1 MQSTRARSV
10 VAAPDGTD
18 RFLVGG
24 GAELRLYEAQTTRAT
39 TGQRSHRFIT
49 SSVVSELA
57 GLRAFAWAPGRH
69 AAPPLVAAGLT
80 TGRVL
85 LLRMDEGDGRGGGK
99 AMPSVQINVRHSRP
113 CNIVTFCPDQ
123 PRLLAVGLEKGR
135 GESLLVYDVQ
145 RSFDSSANHDPSSS
159 SSTSRNFP
167 LHRETS
173 ASGRS
178 RNQSP
183 ARLSSLSSPSPS
195 PSPHDPLPLVSF
207 GSSEIITSAAFLAS
221 RSGPA
226 GSDTSAL
233 LAAAMATKW
242 LRVYDLRSP
251 PSTVTTWSTRSIWGI
266 QSNPFNGQQF
276 TSYGDDGVIRL
287 WDLRKPLDP
296 VLSFSEVDA
305 GSIPAQKQRAN
316 VVAKPLAETAWS
328 TEKRGVFATLEKEGS
343 AMRVWNLID
352 GPGPRLLN
360 AAGGVGGP
368 SRAGSVSGVVHGAVD
383 VGVDEKDVLR
393 MPIVLDDRKTRS
405 FQQTLTSFAFA
416 SSRDAAE
423 LRFVG
428 LSRDSANPG
437 SSGQRLELIDL
448 PPTSHSAFLERSIL
462 VSSSPDKH
470 TTYSIPVGSSTLED
484 TDVLDSLSAHQR
496 RLSISPATPALQIS
510 VDPLVRSP
518 QTTERGRTLS
528 LAGLLPPLTA
538 ADRNLAPRPSNMLM
552 RRISSSGVVQLVGS
566 DAADEMGLRSL
577 GTDMA
582 VVVRERVEAGYGS
595 DPLVNAGLSDAGVKE
610 FWLWVTRAQALSS
623 EACVPDYDF
632 RFRGVL
638 RILLGFP
645 SGMVHPTA
653 SSSPASSTHSSPGTS
668 PRAATPR
675 SIYTDI
681 TRSLRRGDEAQSK
694 HAAYAAGCAQLV
706 AKRKLKDVFAI
717 SSSQFAAQRKIALS
731 CCGAEWEE
739 GWEAVCTR
747 LAKAGAYDGA
757 ARHAFFSGQL
767 EKSMGYLR
775 LCKDENL
782 RMLAPIVAAYLAQ
795 PDSLRG
801 SESNYA
807 SLCRSL
813 SSDVE
818 TPWVRAMFAYLATS
832 EWRELVD
839 ETGLALRDRVAVA
852 LRFLSDSELIPF
864 LQDIGDEALSSSDLE
879 AVVLFGLR
887 NDGLKLL
894 SSYVDRTADVQT
906 VALACSFTSPGMIRA
921 DMRVTRWVETYRSQ
935 LDKLQLYAARA
946 MFDAAR
952 GRRARAA
959 LEQARVAG
967 RQAEAKELVA
977 AMRKTAPPQILI
989 RCQFCSTN
997 ISPPKGAFLP
1007 GEQREVRKG
1016 DGPRGHKASL
1026 CPSCSKQLPA
1036 CSVCL
1041 ARPSVSAFEAD
1052 GPATLSWCIRCRHGG
1067 HASHL
1072 LAWFDTSRV
1081 CAVAGCECECS
1092 SRL

>member
-1 MQSTRARSV
+1 MQSTRGRSII
-10 VAAPDGTD
+10 AAPDGTD

-24 GAELRLYEAQTTRAT
+24 GAELRLYEAQTTRTA
-39 TGQRSHRFIT
+39 TGQRSHRFTT

-57 GLRAFAWAPGRH
+57 GLRAFAWAPGKH
-69 AAPPLVAAGLT
+69 AASPLVAAGLT

-85 LLRMDEGDGRGGGK
+85 LLRMDEGDGWGGSK

-123 PRLLAVGLEKGR
+123 PGLLAVGLEKGR

-145 RSFDSSANHDPSSS
+145 LSFDSSANHDPSSS
-159 SSTSRNFP
+159 SASRNFS

-195 PSPHDPLPLVSF
+195 PSPHDPIPLVSF
-207 GSSEIITSAAFLAS
+207 GSSEVITSAAFLAS
-221 RSGPA
+221 PA
-226 GSDTSAL
+226 GPSASDTSPL
-233 LAAAMATKW
+233 LAAAMANKW

-266 QSNPFNGQQF
+266 QSNPFNSQQL
-276 TSYGDDGVIRL
+276 SCYGDDGIVRL
-287 WDLRKPLDP
+287 WDLRKPMDP
-296 VLSFSEVDA
+296 LLSFSEVDA
-305 GSIPAQKQRAN
+305 GSVPAQKQRAN
-316 VVAKPLAETAWS
+316 VVPKPLAETTWS
-328 TEKRGVFATLEKEGS
+328 SEKRGVLVTLEKEGS
-343 AMRVWNLID
+343 ALRVWNLVD
-352 GPGPRLLN
+352 GPGPTLVH
-360 AAGGVGGP
+360 AAGGVGAS
-368 SRAGSVSGVVHGAVD
+368 SRVGSVSGAMAGVVD
-383 VGVDEKDVLR
+383 VGVDEKDILR

-416 SSRDAAE
+416 SSSDSAE

-448 PPTSHSAFLERSIL
+448 PPATNSAFLERSIL

-470 TTYSIPVGSSTLED
+470 STYSIPVGSSTLD
-484 TDVLDSLSAHQR
+484 DSDPLDSLAAAQR
-496 RLSISPATPALQIS
+496 RLSISPAIPALQIS
-510 VDPLVRSP
+510 VDPLIRSP

-528 LAGLLPPLTA
+528 LAGLLPPQT
-538 ADRNLAPRPSNMLM
+538 DRNLTPRPSNMLK
-552 RRISSSGVVQLVGS
+552 RRVSSGGVVQLVAPS
-566 DAADEMGLRSL
+566 AADEMGLRSL
-577 GTDMA
+577 GTDVS

-645 SGMVHPTA
+645 SGMTHPNA

-739 GWEAVCTR
+739 GWEAVCAR
-747 LAKAGAYDGA
+747 LAKAGDHEGA

-782 RMLAPIVAAYLAQ
+782 RMLAPIIAAYLAQ
-795 PDSLRG
+795 KDSLRG

-832 EWRELVD
+832 DWRELVD

-921 DMRVTRWVETYRSQ
+921 DMRVTRWVETYRLQ

-959 LEQARVAG
+959 LEQARAAG

-977 AMRKTAPPQILI
+977 ALRKTAPPQILI

-1007 GEQREVRKG
+1007 GEQREGRKG

-1041 ARPSVSAFEAD
+1041 TRPSVSAFEAD

-1081 CAVAGCECECS
+1081 CAVAGCDCECS
-1092 SRL
+1092 SRQ